1 MNLNLWDALMKNDF
15 VFDRESYLTL
25 RQSCYHLLQQN
36 VPELLELRD
45 EEVVDFFHRT
55 GESVAEYYD
64 AGARFDSVDYLC
76 QLESLENN
84 TSEQRKR
91 VYLHAVH
98 CTFEQRMV
106 MWFVAMMGVY
116 VSRCDEDDDFWEPYG
131 LSGRYLNMDEGF
143 RQVVEEN
150 CIAPLSDVSLC
161 HFDRRMAASL
171 SALYSLAVTLIGAD
185 EFGLHLHNFFHYIRQ
200 NDKLEMIAWVY
211 GHSGK
216 L

>member
-116 VSRCDEDDDFWEPYG
+116 VSRCDEDDDF
-131 LSGRYLNMDEGF
+131 LLLF
-143 RQVVEEN
+143 
-150 CIAPLSDVSLC
+150 
-161 HFDRRMAASL
+161 
-171 SALYSLAVTLIGAD
+171 LARGGA
-185 EFGLHLHNFFHYIRQ
+185 
-200 NDKLEMIAWVY
+200 K
-211 GHSGK
+211 
-216 L
+216 